1 MADEI
6 VIKDDDIVEI
16 KRKKDDGLI
25 EISNDER
32 VFHLN
37 DEPGVDTEDLFG
49 KIAGLLRME
58 DIIKNVQKGVHFV
71 VKIPEQFIEAYNR
84 GDLKMLES
92 QDGTNWASLYK
103 INESGRYEFVAN
115 LPVQEES
122 FIQGNPFQDF
132 SANLQTMMIQ
142 KQLSA
147 LKEAIKDVAETV
159 QRIEQGQTDDRI
171 GLIISGR
178 DQIIAALE
186 NKDPEARKRE
196 LEHGRQSLNDGRS
209 QVFTTLSTR
218 ASAYE
223 PIPGNKFKFYF
234 KRLNTK
240 YSPKRERDFY
250 SVQDYFDLYMDA
262 TKTLAASYAIEGDM
276 ERAKSTIERAARDL
290 SRIDFENVS
299 TIRYLHPKR
308 DNWFFEDSPNLM
320 KDEATECIESTKK
333 YDCFLLEV
341 PAEKLLPEGEDD
353 DRAKEI

>member
-122 FIQGNPFQDF
+122 IIQGNPFQDF
-132 SANLQTMMIQ
+132 SSNQQTMMIQ

-223 PIPGNKFKFYF
+223 PLPGNKFKFYF
-234 KRLNTK
+234 K
-240 YSPKRERDFY
+240 P
-250 SVQDYFDLYMDA
+250 
-262 TKTLAASYAIEGDM
+262 
-276 ERAKSTIERAARDL
+276 
-290 SRIDFENVS
+290 
-299 TIRYLHPKR
+299 
-308 DNWFFEDSPNLM
+308 
-320 KDEATECIESTKK
+320 
-333 YDCFLLEV
+333 
-341 PAEKLLPEGEDD
+341 
-353 DRAKEI
+353 